1 MCEATVEATM
11 VTPDIRKEES
21 MALIQVTVI
30 AGVVTR
36 LQKEEIIERLTEAMV
51 AIEGENMRQS
61 VSCIVEE
68 VGQRRVGRRRPSADR
83 RRCQSA
89 HPILG
94 AIGSPSDEHAGA
106 FRTQAARAPTRSPT
120 SRLPRDHRSNV
131 KPRELDPDRLPDH
144 IDRLYRAASAM
155 CGSRYD
161 AEDLVQETPGVG
173 KSRLAAAAAAQAH
186 AARVVVLPSV
196 VGTRLGGCFA

>member
-11 VTPDIRKEES
+11 VTPDSRKEES

-68 VGQRRVGRRRPSADR
+68 
-83 RRCQSA
+83 
-89 HPILG
+89 
-94 AIGSPSDEHAGA
+94 
-106 FRTQAARAPTRSPT
+106 
-120 SRLPRDHRSNV
+120 
-131 KPRELDPDRLPDH
+131 
-144 IDRLYRAASAM
+144 AAS
-155 CGSRYD
+155 G
-161 AEDLVQETPGVG
+161 EWGVG
-173 KSRLAAAAAAQAH
+173 GRALTADDVRA
-186 AARVVVLPSV
+186 L
-196 VGTRLGGCFA
+196 TRY